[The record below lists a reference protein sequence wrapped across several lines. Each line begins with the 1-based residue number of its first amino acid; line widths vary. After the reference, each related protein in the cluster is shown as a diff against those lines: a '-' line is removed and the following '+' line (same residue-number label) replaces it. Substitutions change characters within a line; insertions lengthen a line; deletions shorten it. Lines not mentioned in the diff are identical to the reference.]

1 VPGSSLEPRAELSE
15 ISAGVARL
23 FAERLGRG
31 PRKTRALWADG
42 DVIVVL
48 LEIDFTRA
56 ERTLRDGGRT
66 ADIVRARCLLQELLE
81 PALTEIVEV
90 ATRRTVCAVLSAART
105 TPELSSEVFVLEP
118 ALG

>member
-1 VPGSSLEPRAELSE
+1 MPGSTAEPRAELSE

-56 ERTLRDGGRT
+56 EQTLRGAGRE
-66 ADIVRARCLLQELLE
+66 ADVVIARRMLQELLE
-81 PALTEIVEV
+81 PELVAIVQA
-90 ATRRTVCAVLSAART
+90 ATGRTVRAVLSAART
-105 TPELSSEVFVLEP
+105 APELSAEVFALEP
-118 ALG
+118 LRA